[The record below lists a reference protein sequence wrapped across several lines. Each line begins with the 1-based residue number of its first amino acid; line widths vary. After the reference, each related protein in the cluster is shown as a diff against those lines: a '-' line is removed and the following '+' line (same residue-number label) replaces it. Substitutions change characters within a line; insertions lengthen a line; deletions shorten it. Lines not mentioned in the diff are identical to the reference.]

1 MRCKIMLKKNLFKKI
16 TLAVL
21 AVSALFV
28 SVEVVCSATYKGKK
42 LRNSDLTADD
52 IKAAYDYVTKENNIS
67 DEDDYDYDGKLTS
80 PEEDHE
86 YKKWEKS
93 ALNYDNCVIKRNN
106 LNENDAYDWEE
117 EEEEEWNERTPNG
130 YRRVGDYLSTTEE
143 ENNNLNENDDHSAN
157 AEENNTQNGNTATN
171 NDNQNNSESS
181 QNTNQRTVT
190 PWHLIVFDNDNNK

>member
-1 MRCKIMLKKNLFKKI
+1 MLKKNLFKKI

-42 LRNSDLTADD
+42 LRSNLTADD

-67 DEDDYDYDGKLTS
+67 DEYGYDYDGKLTS

-86 YKKWEKS
+86 YKKWKKS
-93 ALNYDNCVIKRNN
+93 ALNYDNDETENN
-106 LNENDAYDWEE
+106 DFNENDAYDWEEEEE

-143 ENNNLNENDDHSAN
+143 ENNNLNENDDHIVN
-157 AEENNTQNGNTATN
+157 AEGNGTQNVNTATN
-171 NDNQNNSESS
+171 NNNQNNPARS
-181 QNTNQRTVT
+181 QNAGHRGYQES
-190 PWHLIVFDNDNNK
+190 WSEIVFSDDNNE

>member
-1 MRCKIMLKKNLFKKI
+1 MLKKNLFKKI

-93 ALNYDNCVIKRNN
+93 ALNYDNCVIKCNN
-106 LNENDAYDWEE
+106 LNENDA
-117 EEEEEWNERTPNG
+117 
-130 YRRVGDYLSTTEE
+130 
-143 ENNNLNENDDHSAN
+143 HSAN

-181 QNTNQRTVT
+181 QNTNQRGSQRTVT
-190 PWHLIVFDNDNNK
+190 PWHLIVFDDDNNK